1 MDLATIVITAIVL
14 VFQIVLIALVI
25 DTRKKISKNE
35 PEEKIAPADTRDM
48 RIPKEVDNRFNK
60 RPATE
65 HRSRP
70 PVQAQQNVDHV
81 ERSLRDINLRLKNA
95 EKDQEKERKRIKDAI
110 GPSASQNPLGHKKFD
125 HPKPRDNNEG
135 FRRNDRP
142 LRHDYHQNRNS
153 DPQRNRD
160 EKVNNRN
167 TEVSESQP
175 LQTTLPVI
183 QQVTPA
189 MIEMP
194 MVTSPLP
201 PAPVQAV
208 VEPVIAP
215 DADVTVV
222 RNENLQHGRKVMV
235 KRRVLNLEEEKQN
248 ESGDAVNNNPE
259 TPQNSVPVETEII
272 TAFESDAADRDVM
285 SFGR

>member
-1 MDLATIVITAIVL
+1 MDLATIVMTALVL
-14 VFQIVLIALVI
+14 VFQIVLIALVV
-25 DTRKKISKNE
+25 DTRKKINKNE
-35 PEEKIAPADTRDM
+35 PEEKIAPADMQDM
-48 RIPKEVDNRFNK
+48 RKPKEIDNRFNK
-60 RPATE
+60 RPANE
-65 HRSRP
+65 HRNRP

-110 GPSASQNPLGHKKFD
+110 GPSDSQNPLGHKKID
-125 HPKPRDNNEG
+125 HPKPRNNNEG

-142 LRHDYHQNRNS
+142 PRHDYNQNRNS
-153 DPQRNRD
+153 DPQRNRG

-175 LQTTLPVI
+175 FLATQPVI

-189 MIEMP
+189 MVKIP

-208 VEPVIAP
+208 VEPVITPA
-215 DADVTVV
+215 ADVAVV
-222 RNENLQHGRKVMV
+222 MNENLQHGRKVMV
-235 KRRVLNLEEEKQN
+235 KRRVLNLEEENQN
-248 ESGDAVNNNPE
+248 ESGDAV
-259 TPQNSVPVETEII
+259 
-272 TAFESDAADRDVM
+272 
-285 SFGR
+285 

>member
-1 MDLATIVITAIVL
+1 
-14 VFQIVLIALVI
+14 
-25 DTRKKISKNE
+25 
-35 PEEKIAPADTRDM
+35 
-48 RIPKEVDNRFNK
+48 
-60 RPATE
+60 
-65 HRSRP
+65 
-70 PVQAQQNVDHV
+70 
-81 ERSLRDINLRLKNA
+81 
-95 EKDQEKERKRIKDAI
+95 
-110 GPSASQNPLGHKKFD
+110 
-125 HPKPRDNNEG
+125 
-135 FRRNDRP
+135 
-142 LRHDYHQNRNS
+142 
-153 DPQRNRD
+153 
-160 EKVNNRN
+160 
-167 TEVSESQP
+167 
-175 LQTTLPVI
+175 
-183 QQVTPA
+183 